1 MWTPFGLSPALAKQK
16 SKREKLEERVALKRQ
31 LLESITTVNSE
42 RLNQIAPQEDPY
54 AGLSERDAQ
63 AMQFADRLIAGAQFR
78 NEQDAEN
85 FRKQHEQ
92 GTFTGTAKQTGAV
105 VGDIATKGIM
115 APVTGSALLTGLGAI
130 GNVSQE
136 ARDVYFGNKTYEEDK
151 RDVQADAAKIL
162 KGLEQGILNPEEAK
176 AVLSEV
182 SRFDQSLVRPENQ
195 EVLEAP
201 APRNQLS
208 ILPDDGK
215 LFSSGTT
222 QGKRIESGDRAI
234 GAAKA
239 LIDLQEKTVGK
250 FVDDVPVQK
259 LVDEVYSSYSGDS
272 DKGVIDAIFDNK
284 VGAGD
289 VVIEAGAEIAMFLAS
304 GGLSK
309 YGKAGQVL
317 GAAGKA
323 SVVGESVTEASN
335 QVIQGM
341 EKILER
347 DGTITEDQIAG
358 LIAGGVAY
366 AGLDFAEVSVLAKAI
381 KSNTPLI
388 NALKKKSSDAKSVK
402 ILKDTLN
409 RTGAVASV
417 GGKEG
422 VIGGTQGLL
431 EETVLQDNY
440 DSSKIDAAKIAT
452 DATVEAIG
460 ATGISAPKEILG
472 GAKDVVG
479 TITGLDGSRARAAA
493 EQSAAIN
500 SVREQFIDTGD
511 LSVLDSEDAPLSAA
525 DKIDVILSRNSQES
539 TPLEERITNRDA
551 AFNILQE
558 SQAKAVELQRTISDI
573 STRYE
578 QDPESVTAEE
588 VAQLD
593 AAKAERDELLEVVNK
608 AGDYVQQL
616 VATTTTQDELDS
628 VADTIQS
635 AATPEEA
642 QSNVDTIINAAM
654 LTPELVS
661 SDTVRKALESDLLTD
676 EQRTYLENFDRTMQS
691 VKDAEEAIET
701 MKGVQGVSRDVF
713 EGNKEAGWKGIK
725 NYRQEIEAALR
736 TGNTQLLQQSQNQLN
751 NFLQGKQERADAF
764 NAAYE
769 EAMATGQR
777 VQPLKAD
784 GTPYTYMANTGEVDA
799 KGKPIYEERPYNIH
813 RGSNKRGLITAINAE
828 ANALQAVKAEA
839 ESRIQLAQSRP
850 TVTPKPKTTQQAPE
864 ASVSN
869 DQVEATDT
877 DTETPTPVTATAE
890 AEAPTG
896 EAEASAVSDAGAN
909 SIADF
914 TLHSGGAKGADSA
927 WDDIGTQYGLTK
939 RNHYQKDKTPRG
951 NTTITAEQFKEG
963 LVKAK
968 EAAKALGRNWSN
980 KPYIQGL
987 LSRNWQQVKNA
998 DAVFAIAE
1006 RLDGSYVA
1014 GGTGYA
1020 VAMAVQE
1027 GKPVYAFD
1035 QSQNQWFESVDG
1047 QWVATDTP
1055 TLTPNFAGIGT
1066 RNLSKQGEQ
1075 AIQDVYA
1082 KTQASLESGV
1092 NTTSQNQ
1099 PEVNRFT
1106 WARTAKDGEGFEI
1119 SSKAPTALGRSLSA
1133 FKAKLSDGR
1142 TIEEAYQQAKGYPS
1156 IKEGKGKPAKNKDF
1170 DYWGEYLKLWEQWAK
1185 ENPETLEALREAAK
1199 GKTLTDRF
1207 ASTDNNQAR
1216 ALAAILNRN
1225 TVDQANSQNQPEAG
1239 TRSEVDQY
1247 EAEKTRPGILPW
1259 ESEDEYDSR
1268 TTVEPTT
1275 TTSTDSAPV
1284 RPERSEPSQAQAEQ
1298 EYPGILPWETV
1309 TEYQSRQEAEPTE
1322 RTPVQQFY
1330 GAVMAA
1336 AQGKDSI
1343 TLGQLLDIYD
1353 AQLNGEYSAIYSKV
1367 KARVLKEFGKDLPVN
1382 IDPTDQRVAAYFG
1395 KDGNLGGLVL
1405 GTILDEQTVQNIANE
1420 NGFDTKDALEAIVLH
1435 ELIHAVTYG
1444 RIRKDPGLE
1453 RTLDKIGERIKEYL
1467 DSDASK
1473 NLDGY
1478 TRFRLGYMAGDV
1490 REIPTVGLLETN
1502 VQDALKAIP
1511 GLDNK
1516 PSLYSNF
1523 IELVRKAIGNIKP
1536 SETSLLADVIDISAA
1551 LIDAESTIRTQYEQ
1565 DLADYR
1571 ETEGNAPVG
1580 SDYDAWM
1587 AANQESAATDDR
1599 QVFEQ
1604 DPEATVDY
1612 EEWAAQQADDYAS
1625 ESNIPED
1632 LANTEETDEE
1642 AESEDGIVQLETDAV
1657 IEDVPEE
1664 LTKDG
1669 DTLFNRMFGWFT
1681 GGKRLA
1687 DIFKPRSET
1696 TRSPLV
1702 YQKDF
1707 MRNLVNNFDQAVEVA
1722 KAFYGRELTPEQVE
1736 SLRTLADVHS
1746 KVMNYL
1752 TRQLGD
1758 VPANRDNTLQ
1768 NWANSLL
1775 RDHENGGQLNE
1786 NAVGAVSIALYE
1798 WVASQGMGTLYMED
1812 KQINTLFK
1820 RNKDAAM
1827 IPELRELGINLGLT
1841 EGQLSRNLGK
1851 SIRQYLNFTIDKVAP
1866 GETRGAIEVNL
1877 GNLGIAIMR
1886 DANGPLH
1893 MLTAGNL
1900 DTTNVVNILNKSSEK
1915 TEIAPH
1921 TLWTFY
1927 RLRTERVA
1935 VEGTDAT
1942 QEVAVDDAQRII
1954 ESAQNTGAFIS
1965 KLFNG
1970 EILVKDVSFEKVT
1983 SVAKRVRG
1991 TMQKIPQRARKQL
2004 RHSQSVP
2011 HELKEDRLQD
2021 LDLFSNRGQLGLFG
2035 FRLEGTKGVLKIRHK
2050 NVEGKNNGIIR
2061 SWQKIQGLRNTVAN
2075 RVEQGLNSEF
2085 YIPYFMARN
2094 GRSHMDVNT
2103 GNPQG
2108 DANHRFLIRQKG
2120 WAQTV
2125 SLDNTDLIDRF
2136 HLALGEAFDLKRDK
2150 KLNKVTLETVQAEIA
2165 SEAFQNALAGLKLL
2179 RTKTELTD
2187 EARIKAENDVLSYVQ
2202 AKGTNLHAFDGLA
2215 QYANYEAAL
2224 NDPEATS
2231 FETDIFS
2238 EGDGIANGV
2247 AIGSI
2252 QMGSTIKAGLGK
2264 FGIYYDDT
2272 DGFAEWKVNPKNKDA
2287 YEETSFSLQEALDNK
2302 FRNLKDAK
2310 LKETLKTALAYF
2322 GDITF
2327 DKEGNMTVERGAGK
2341 QPTMITVYGAGDAA
2355 TKKDFVNA
2363 YLEGVM
2369 DALEDAYAAND
2380 LARAQKI
2387 VQDYNNI
2394 QRGMEGA
2401 RGMPI
2406 PKNREQILDLKPVS
2420 TQAISDLIGEEI
2432 GTTVLEAID
2441 AKYGQFKERRT
2452 QFNTAINIANSI
2464 FTTVL
2469 DQRIKERHKELVK
2482 AGVITATQVIPE
2494 AEVNALVAELREIM
2508 PIIDTPYSKENGDLS
2523 TGLFLGS
2530 REQTV
2535 LLRTSSKGSTE
2546 PVNSGT
2552 TLKNKQKIK
2561 FHTTPLNRELQPVS
2575 EEEKAV
2581 KSLSNRVMGAAFSKV
2596 LGVAPAIMTIHSLD
2610 GFVAL
2615 SQLGINQVLS
2625 VFDGF
2630 GFAMGKEV
2638 DGAKQLNKAFHWLM
2652 KNYSMY
2658 EEALK
2663 TLDRAIAYAESIKDS
2678 NPRLYAEIRKNLKE
2692 NKIIQF
2698 RFKDEQTGNT
2708 KTVYSDKYDSYRKMM
2723 ASELNKITRIKKE
2736 LTDSKARWGQYYM
2749 EGGMHEVQPTKS
2761 TTVKKTVEQDVE
2773 TITSP
2778 DAEVQTVTPPTEPVT
2793 DADSPSWNE
2802 TVEIVEKSNRA
2813 AVALKR
2819 MMPKVP
2825 DRLKPLAEALLK
2837 VPNVRSIP
2845 ISVSDSLGENR
2856 AGQHELRVDTETNK
2870 VVGMAIRIARTVPAS
2885 YIDTFGEMG
2894 AGVITLI
2901 HEIVHGA
2908 TTWAL
2913 DTRNAKSK
2921 HGVPYEKKD
2930 VASQGIMLNNR
2941 VRNWVRDNTD
2951 SLSKAER
2958 IAMRSATENAS
2969 ELVAWGT
2976 TSEVVQGVLQRIPG
2990 MGVKKT
2996 MFDSLVELM
3005 LRAIGLPANHD
3016 SALKDVFRL
3025 YARAQAVQSSTVKL
3039 EDGTDG
3045 SNETITNAAEVSPE
3059 DAANETVSNMSTAEF
3074 FDALD
3079 TDTTDPVT
3087 KVRFNR
3093 LLKDFSLKLPLER
3106 LAERNVL
3113 KGVYSSTDVFLDAA
3127 INDRIPFSS
3136 GANAAGFDLNAQQ
3149 LFIMEQIEALV
3160 GSGTQTIN
3168 LQRNELDRLYDLAQE
3183 QLPLE
3188 AFGDTSTEDGRQL
3201 AQARR
3206 DWVFGSEI
3214 QAEVVS
3220 DEAAATGSRTLNR
3233 SDYLARFA
3241 GVAMA
3246 YTPMYEALNK
3256 LNTKEANKPT
3266 TVVQAIEKV
3275 IQAILDLFSK
3285 WSGAESVSVE
3295 GGKRV
3300 EQLLSKLADS
3310 RARHQ
3315 DTVFSKMLDST
3326 DRGLEVVNQ
3335 KLGKVALGIN
3345 KASKSAAMQYS
3356 TNKVKGTLGAIGRTV
3371 TAKNIQQYTDGM
3383 KYIGTHMFRT
3393 GPQGFLGNVL
3403 TELEGPNASN
3413 SKFHNLLRY
3422 AKHMVDQNRRHA
3434 DQYTRNFVRSSFGR
3448 DLTKD
3453 EKSLLT
3459 SVYIENNLQTLLSKY
3474 GVSRINNLL
3483 RNAVAR
3489 DKAIDSE
3496 LTELAKLFTNREDV
3510 QQLKNQA
3517 NALGY
3522 FMVTGLTK
3530 SKRPLAFN
3538 GHQMVSQLLAD
3549 QNLEGNESDYNKAV
3563 EIVDRL
3569 ASIYAMKHTP
3579 ETAIRSLFK
3588 LMNEEGRREGANGFD
3603 NLLRLHKQLIDDA
3616 RKKNF
3621 NDNPMQMING
3631 YTKEILDPN
3640 VNFKVLTREEASDPA
3655 VRKKLAMHGYK
3666 YSHVVKPDESD
3677 PVGSEKLM
3685 YVSKIDGKGKWLSAI
3700 ISLTSEV
3707 AKGSQGAEYRNRK
3720 QVADIT
3726 ALKVRAANDRTQDI
3740 DPSTVTETAMAPV
3753 YDDTGKITGYR
3764 YMMSKAQRNKMFR
3777 RHLAVDE
3784 VLGGMAGSTVDKMES
3799 KKINERTIDML
3810 RKQYAIDKRNG
3821 VPQNEFVTIGPES
3834 PYPEYRELYALL
3846 PKPMREK
3853 IFKEFGGELIVRRDL
3868 VNLVFGYRELR
3879 LTNLWHKDS
3888 TERNLMENLFVQTL
3902 DQVTGGKGYQALRIG
3917 GDIWAELIREVKDIL
3932 VIKNFFTLF
3941 GNNVSNGTVLAM
3953 SGVRPDKI
3961 ITDQGKAYILINTL
3975 QRDAKALAAVNME
3988 LGIEEGRAQPNQAK
4002 INNLKAKATK
4012 LQSRITDNEISPL
4025 IDAGVFQTIIEDIDI
4040 DEDGFSYKE
4049 RLTDKLEE
4057 LTERVP
4063 GPIKT
4068 VASNLLVTRK
4078 SHIYKTLSYLTQ
4090 TSDLAARYALYQH
4103 LVKNKKMRRE
4113 EAVEKVVKRFVN
4125 YDVPT
4130 DPKLDW
4136 ANRVGLIWFSKYFM
4150 RIQAVLVEMV
4160 REEPARMLLWLGLH
4174 NILDITTVWDSAAT
4188 PDTLA
4193 NRVHNPIGS
4202 ILNAPEQIITLT
4214 AIDALA
4220 N

>member
-1 MWTPFGLSPALAKQK
+1 MLGHFMSKYGYIPSAPTKLDKLQEAIKRNQAKIAANSSLNASAANFEPEPFQAISAEPSLDTRRARAEQTALFNEYNERNESALASDVEKGTFAGTVKNMLGTAIESTGKLGTSAVTYLQELDALNLEGRIDPRARPILDKMFGAFNEKAKYENTLAEVIKKNERGEYTPEDFAAIKDELEYRIATLGSEQATITPLENDIINQIPTKEASKLNGPNAPVNAQETK
-16 SKREKLEERVALKRQ
+16 SNLDLYIELRDRIAKIDQARKAAESIPLISGLGNEGYKSESREKFAANSKELAPLEEERAKKFQEGDYLGAAIDW
-31 LLESITTVNSE
+31 LE
-42 RLNQIAPQEDPY
+42 Y
-54 AGLSERDAQ
+54 AGKRGATVVDTYWDHPEQ
-63 AMQFADRLIAGAQFR
+63 ALATA
-78 NEQDAEN
+78 AEN
-85 FRKQHEQ
+85 PEFLAWLAGPVAGLFGASLGAAREGDSLLKGAREEMSEL
-92 GTFTGTAKQTGAV
+92 GRSRTDEEIDIVEAAVLGSFASTVGLDALTAKFLLKGATPKKASAGV
-105 VGDIATKGIM
+105 QKLKDTARKVKEANAVTNRAGNLVGLAGK
-115 APVTGSALLTGLGAI
+115 GLGAI
-130 GNVSQE
+130 GSE
-136 ARDVYFGNKTYEEDK
+136 L
-151 RDVQADAAKIL
+151 VQ
-162 KGLEQGILNPEEAK
+162 G
-176 AVLSEV
+176 EV
-182 SRFDQSLVRPENQ
+182 QSRFSEMART
-195 EVLEAP
+195 
-201 APRNQLS
+201 RS
-208 ILPDDGK
+208 TDG
-215 LFSSGTT
+215 T
-222 QGKRIESGDRAI
+222 QFD
-234 GAAKA
+234 AK
-239 LIDLQEKTVGK
+239 
-250 FVDDVPVQK
+250 
-259 LVDEVYSSYSGDS
+259 
-272 DKGVIDAIFDNK
+272 
-284 VGAGD
+284 
-289 VVIEAGAEIAMFLAS
+289 
-304 GGLSK
+304 
-309 YGKAGQVL
+309 
-317 GAAGKA
+317 
-323 SVVGESVTEASN
+323 
-335 QVIQGM
+335 
-341 EKILER
+341 
-347 DGTITEDQIAG
+347 TITEDSLNEGFGGAGIASG
-358 LIAGGVAY
+358 PVALGTTKETLG
-366 AGLDFAEVSVLAKAI
+366 AFGDIAKA
-381 KSNTPLI
+381 T
-388 NALKKKSSDAKSVK
+388 
-402 ILKDTLN
+402 
-409 RTGAVASV
+409 V
-417 GGKEG
+417 GRK
-422 VIGGTQGLL
+422 
-431 EETVLQDNY
+431 
-440 DSSKIDAAKIAT
+440 
-452 DATVEAIG
+452 
-460 ATGISAPKEILG
+460 
-472 GAKDVVG
+472 
-479 TITGLDGSRARAAA
+479 ARAAA

-500 SVREQFIDTGD
+500 SVRKKFIDTGD
-511 LSVLDSEDAPLSAA
+511 LSVLDSEDVPLSAA
-525 DKIDVILSRNSQES
+525 DKIDVILSRNSQET

-551 AFNILQE
+551 AFAILQE
-558 SQAKAVELQRTISDI
+558 SQAKAVELQKTISDI

-578 QDPESVTAEE
+578 QDPESVSAEE

-593 AAKAERDELLEVVNK
+593 AAKVERDELLNIVNK

-642 QSNVDTIINAAM
+642 QSNVDTIVNAAM

-661 SDTVRKALESDLLTD
+661 SETVRKALESNLLTD
-676 EQRTYLENFDRTMQS
+676 EQRSYLENFDRTMQS
-691 VKDAEEAIET
+691 VRDAEEAIET
-701 MKGVQGVSRDVF
+701 MKGVQGVSRDIF

-736 TGNTQLLQQSQNQLN
+736 TGNTQLLQQLQNQLN

-784 GTPYTYMANTGEVDA
+784 GTPYTYMADTGEVDA
-799 KGKPIYEERPYNIH
+799 KGKPVYEERPYNIH
-813 RGSNKRGLITAINAE
+813 RGSNKHGLITAINAE
-828 ANALQAVKAEA
+828 ANALQAVKTEA

-850 TVTPKPKTTQQAPE
+850 TIAPKPKTTQQAPE
-864 ASVSN
+864 APASN

-877 DTETPTPVTATAE
+877 DTGTSTPATATAE

-896 EAEASAVSDAGAN
+896 VAEASAVSDAGAVN
-909 SIADF
+909 QNLDVWRMGPVTHVRNKDGSPLSEHNGYRLTHAHLNEKVELALEKDGNEAVLLIDK
-914 TLHSGGAKGADSA
+914 KG
-927 WDDIGTQYGLTK
+927 DINIQRVGVNGS
-939 RNHYQKDKTPRG
+939 
-951 NTTITAEQFKEG
+951 
-963 LVKAK
+963 
-968 EAAKALGRNWSN
+968 GRNKKLSKKDLSN
-980 KPYIQGL
+980 YLAPNIVEAISKGL
-987 LSRNWQQVKNA
+987 LSDSPINPDDFLMDLFGGRKLPNIS
-998 DAVFAIAE
+998 DAEYNRRIYSGNRTYPELSE
-1006 RLDGSYVA
+1006 RED
-1014 GGTGYA
+1014 
-1020 VAMAVQE
+1020 
-1027 GKPVYAFD
+1027 P
-1035 QSQNQWFESVDG
+1035 
-1047 QWVATDTP
+1047 
-1055 TLTPNFAGIGT
+1055 
-1066 RNLSKQGEQ
+1066 
-1075 AIQDVYA
+1075 
-1082 KTQASLESGV
+1082 GV
-1092 NTTSQNQ
+1092 NT
-1099 PEVNRFT
+1099 P
-1106 WARTAKDGEGFEI
+1106 FED
-1119 SSKAPTALGRSLSA
+1119 T
-1133 FKAKLSDGR
+1133 
-1142 TIEEAYQQAKGYPS
+1142 T
-1156 IKEGKGKPAKNKDF
+1156 
-1170 DYWGEYLKLWEQWAK
+1170 
-1185 ENPETLEALREAAK
+1185 
-1199 GKTLTDRF
+1199 
-1207 ASTDNNQAR
+1207 
-1216 ALAAILNRN
+1216 
-1225 TVDQANSQNQPEAG
+1225 SQNQPEAG
-1239 TRSEVDQY
+1239 TEQTS
-1247 EAEKTRPGILPW
+1247 
-1259 ESEDEYDSR
+1259 
-1268 TTVEPTT
+1268 TVEP
-1275 TTSTDSAPV
+1275 V
-1284 RPERSEPSQAQAEQ
+1284 ESEPAVSDAGAVSNLSEIQRAIKENTDDGDIEDIAEATNTTPEQVRAFSEGSITGLSKNQIELLTAQGESLIEYLTESQNQPEAGNTKVEAEATTA
-1298 EYPGILPWETV
+1298 E
-1309 TEYQSRQEAEPTE
+1309 QEAEPTE

-1330 GAVMAA
+1330 DAVMAA
-1336 AQGKDSI
+1336 AQGKNSI

-1395 KDGNLGGLVL
+1395 ENGNLGGLVL

-1420 NGFDTKDALEAIVLH
+1420 NGLDTKDVLEAIVLY

-1453 RTLDKIGERIKEYL
+1453 RTLDKISERIKEYL

-1473 NLDGY
+1473 NLDEY

-1490 REIPTVGLLETN
+1490 LEIPTVGLLETN

-1516 PSLYSNF
+1516 PSLYSNL

-1551 LIDAESTIRTQYEQ
+1551 LLDAESTIRTQYEQ
-1565 DLADYR
+1565 DLDDYR
-1571 ETEGNAPVG
+1571 ESEGNAPVG
-1580 SDYDAWM
+1580 SDYDAWV
-1587 AANQESAATDDR
+1587 AANQDSAATDDR

-1642 AESEDGIVQLETDAV
+1642 AESEDGMVQLETDAV

-1681 GGKRLA
+1681 AGKRLA

-1707 MRNLVNNFDQAVEVA
+1707 MSNLVNNFDQAVEVA

-1775 RDHENGGQLNE
+1775 RDYENGGQLNE

-1820 RNKDAAM
+1820 RKKDAAM

-1915 TEIAPH
+1915 TEIAPN

-1970 EILVKDVSFEKVT
+1970 ETLVKDVSFEKIT

-2004 RHSQSVP
+2004 RHAQSVP

-2021 LDLFSNRGQLGLFG
+2021 LDLFSNRVQLGLFG

-2050 NVEGKNNGIIR
+2050 NIEGKNNGIIR

-2075 RVEQGLNSEF
+2075 RIEQGLNSEF
-2085 YIPYFMARN
+2085 YVPYFMARN

-2120 WAQTV
+2120 WTQTV

-2179 RTKTELTD
+2179 RSNTELTD

-2252 QMGSTIKAGLGK
+2252 QMGSTTKAGLGK

-2272 DGFAEWKVNPKNKDA
+2272 DGFAEWKENPKNKDA
-2287 YEETSFSLQEALDNK
+2287 YEETSFSLQEALENK
-2302 FRNLKDAK
+2302 FRNLKDTK

-2327 DKEGNMTVERGAGK
+2327 DKEGNMTIERGAGK

-2380 LARAQKI
+2380 LDRAQKI

-2394 QRGMEGA
+2394 QRGMKGA

-2432 GTTVLEAID
+2432 GTTVLEGID

-2469 DQRIKERHKELVK
+2469 DQRIKERQKELVK
-2482 AGVITATQVIPE
+2482 AGVITETQTIPE

-2508 PIIDTPYSKENGDLS
+2508 PIIDTPYSKENGDLA

-2530 REQTV
+2530 REQV
-2535 LLRTSSKGSTE
+2535 GLMRIVNRKQKDGSTKQSLE
-2546 PVNSGT
+2546 PLNSGT
-2552 TLKNKQKIK
+2552 SLKNKQKVK
-2561 FHTTPLNRELQPVS
+2561 FHTTPLNEKLQPVS
-2575 EEEKAV
+2575 EEEKAA
-2581 KSLSNRVMGAAFSKV
+2581 KSLSNRVMGATFSKV

-2698 RFKDEQTGNT
+2698 KFKDEQTGNT

-2749 EGGMHEVQPTKS
+2749 EGGMHEVQPTKA

-2773 TITSP
+2773 AITSP

-2845 ISVSDSLGENR
+2845 ISVSNSLGENR
-2856 AGQHELRVDTETNK
+2856 AGQHKLSRDTRTNK
-2870 VVGMAIRIARTVPAS
+2870 VVGMTIQIARTVPAS
-2885 YIDTFGEMG
+2885 YVDMFGEIG
-2894 AGVITLI
+2894 AGVATLI

-2908 TTWAL
+2908 TVWAL
-2913 DTRNAKSK
+2913 DIRNAKSK
-2921 HGVPYEKKD
+2921 PSVPYEKKD

-2941 VRNWVRDNTD
+2941 IRNWVKDNVN

-2958 IAMRSATENAS
+2958 IAMRSATQDAS

-2990 MGVKKT
+2990 MGIKKT

-3005 LRAIGLPANHD
+3005 LKAIGLPANHD

-3025 YARAQAVQSSTVKL
+3025 YAKAQAVQSSTVKL

-3059 DAANETVSNMSTAEF
+3059 EAANETVSNMSTAEF

-3093 LLKDFSLKLPLER
+3093 LIKDFSLKLPLER

-3113 KGVYSSTDVFLDAA
+3113 RGVYSSTDVFLDAA

-3136 GANAAGFDLNAQQ
+3136 GANAAGFDLNPQQ

-3214 QAEVVS
+3214 QAEVVT

-3256 LNTKEANKPT
+3256 LNTKEANRPT
-3266 TVVQAIEKV
+3266 SVVEAIEKV
-3275 IQAILDLFSK
+3275 IQAILDLFDK

-3345 KASKSAAMQYS
+3345 KVSKSAAMQYS
-3356 TNKVKGTLGAIGRTV
+3356 TNKVKGTLGAIGRTA

-3383 KYIGTHMFRT
+3383 KYIGTRMFRT

-3422 AKHMVDQNRRHA
+3422 AKHMIDQNRRHA
-3434 DQYTRNFVRSSFGR
+3434 DQYTRNFVRNSFGR

-3459 SVYIENNLQTLLSKY
+3459 TVYIENNLQTLLSKFDV
-3474 GVSRINNLL
+3474 GRINHLL
-3483 RNAVAR
+3483 RNDVAR
-3489 DKAIDSE
+3489 DRAIEAE
-3496 LTELAKLFTNREDV
+3496 LVELAKLFTNKEDV

-3522 FMVTGLTK
+3522 FMVTGLVK

-3538 GHQMVSQLLAD
+3538 GHQMVSQLLATR
-3549 QNLEGNESDYNKAV
+3549 NLEGNESDYNKAV
-3563 EIVDRL
+3563 EVSDRL
-3569 ASIYAMKHTP
+3569 ASLYAMKHTP
-3579 ETAIRSLFK
+3579 ETDIRNLFK

-3685 YVSKIDGKGKWLSAI
+3685 YVSKIDGKGKWVSTI

-3726 ALKVRAANDRTQDI
+3726 ASKVQASDDRTQDI
-3740 DPSTVTETAMAPV
+3740 DPSTVTETAMAPI

-3764 YMMSKAQRNKMFR
+3764 YMMGKAQRNKMFR

-3902 DQVTGGKGYQALRIG
+3902 DQVTRGKGYQALRVG

-3932 VIKNFFTLF
+3932 VIKNFFTLL
-3941 GNNVSNGTVLAM
+3941 GNNLSNGTVLAM
-3953 SGVRPDKI
+3953 SGVHLDKI

-4057 LTERVP
+4057 LTKGIP

-4068 VASNLLVTRK
+4068 VANNLLVTRK
-4078 SHIYKTLSYLTQ
+4078 SHIYKALSYLTK

-4103 LVKNKKMRRE
+4103 LVNNKKMGRE

-4174 NILDITTVWDSAAT
+4174 NLLDITTVWDSAAT
-4188 PDTLA
+4188 LDTLA
-4193 NRVHNPIGS
+4193 NRVHDPVGS

-4214 AIDALA
+4214 AIDSLT